1 MPQVNEGKMRG
12 GVSGGTRRQQ
22 DAMTPS
28 PAMRRVR
35 ERVARLPHLAHMS
48 HMVTLAQLAASIAH
62 EVNPT
67 ITASV
72 VDGKEMKLRNLR
84 APAVV
89 VPALFEDGGVAVQ
102 LTEQTA
108 TIGGVPAEQPAI
120 GRRRWWTPVGLLVG
134 CRGRHW

>member
-1 MPQVNEGKMRG
+1 
-12 GVSGGTRRQQ
+12 
-22 DAMTPS
+22 
-28 PAMRRVR
+28 MRRVR

-48 HMVTLAQLAASIAH
+48 RMVTLAQLAASIAH

-72 VDGKEMKLRNLR
+72 GDGKEMKLRNLR

-89 VPALFEDGGVAVQ
+89 VPSLFEDGGVAGQ

-108 TIGGVPAEQPAI
+108 TIWWCSCRTAGHRPKAMVDTGGFTGGV
-120 GRRRWWTPVGLLVG
+120 
-134 CRGRHW
+134 